1 MDSKYFLCNMYSE
14 NMVLTKFVDENENVD
29 VILDDIIYFIF
40 EKESYWPMVKKFRY
54 YHYKGMSAI
63 IKFLIKL
70 GVLEIEK
77 NILTSKDTSVVCDKN
92 NIKEKME
99 EML

>member
-40 EKESYWPMVKKFRY
+40 EKVS
-54 YHYKGMSAI
+54 
-63 IKFLIKL
+63 
-70 GVLEIEK
+70 
-77 NILTSKDTSVVCDKN
+77 
-92 NIKEKME
+92 
-99 EML
+99 